1 MVGAK
6 VVLVVVVEVLG
17 GGGGEDARTPPKL
30 GRGVNRFFS
39 VFGTWFFGKDRG
51 CKSDERG
58 GGCGSGVTVV
68 EVAGGVGMSVGGAGA
83 SKRGNAVVIGGWDV
97 GVGGGGA
104 R

>member
-1 MVGAK
+1 MWLSEGNGGCKSSISGGRWGAW
-6 VVLVVVVEVLG
+6 G
-17 GGGGEDARTPPKL
+17 GGRKL